1 MVRDTS
7 ILLYDKNGDLVSKK
21 ETNKLLNKA
30 LVIGEKSP
38 RVENFDT
45 KAQLEK
51 LQDRKK

>member
-1 MVRDTS
+1 MEKETS

-38 RVENFDT
+38 RVDNFDP
-45 KAQLEK
+45 KAHLKK
-51 LQDRKK
+51 LHVCKK